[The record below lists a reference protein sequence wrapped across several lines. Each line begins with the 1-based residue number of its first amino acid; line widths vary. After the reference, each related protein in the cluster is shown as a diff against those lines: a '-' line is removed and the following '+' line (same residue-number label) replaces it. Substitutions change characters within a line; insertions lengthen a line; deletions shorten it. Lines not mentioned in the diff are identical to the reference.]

1 MQRQEV
7 KSEDINF
14 LYGKEQRGNIDKMEQ
29 KRFCTTGKKNVG
41 KML

>member
-29 KRFCTTGKKNVG
+29 KGFVQRVKNVG